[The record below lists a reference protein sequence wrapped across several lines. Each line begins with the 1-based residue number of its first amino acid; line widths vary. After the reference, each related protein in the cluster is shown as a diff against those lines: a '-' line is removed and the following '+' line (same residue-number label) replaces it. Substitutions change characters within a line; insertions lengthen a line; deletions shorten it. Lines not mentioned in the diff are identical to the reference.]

1 MVLVDESVSVA
12 EIDEAI
18 AHAAKALKTDHYGN
32 RMSWK
37 KKALLESSI
46 DDLLDERWKL
56 MNRVEPGTLELV
68 GAE

>member
-1 MVLVDESVSVA
+1 MVLVDESVSLS

-32 RMSWK
+32 RMTWK
-37 KKALLESSI
+37 KKALIESSI
-46 DDLLDERWKL
+46 DDLLEERFRL

-68 GAE
+68 GSE